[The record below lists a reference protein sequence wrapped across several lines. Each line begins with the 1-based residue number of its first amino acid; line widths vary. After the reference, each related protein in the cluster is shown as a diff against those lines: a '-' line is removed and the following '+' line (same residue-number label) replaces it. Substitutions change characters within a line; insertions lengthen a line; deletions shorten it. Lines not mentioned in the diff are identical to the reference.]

1 MASLKVI
8 GGSGFIGRHVVA
20 ALLNSGQQVDAPSQ
34 DEFDIASGDPNAM
47 AIRLAGAEVVINC
60 AGLARDARRESL
72 EGVNAEGARRLA
84 LACRLAG
91 VKRLIHISALGA
103 GVEDSTRFQRSKG
116 EGETALR
123 RVGGVET
130 VVVRPSM
137 VLGAGGASGDFFSA
151 LAALPV
157 PPRLGEGRWR
167 IQPIHVSELS
177 ELIVKLALDPH
188 PPTQVDAVGPAPITT
203 DDLTR
208 ALREWLGLKPMALLA
223 MPRQIL
229 KVFAWAN
236 EIVEMGP
243 GDREL
248 LDLLE
253 RGNVAD
259 PASMTSAL
267 GRPPLSL
274 AESLA
279 RQPST
284 TADLWRAKLY
294 FLQPLLRL
302 TLAALWI
309 GTGVV
314 SFGLFPPDEFY
325 VMLGELG
332 FSGPLAEVA
341 LFGAAIVN
349 LALGGLLLVNWKP
362 VRVAQAML
370 ALLIVFSAAALMLP
384 HEYWLTPFA
393 PVLKNGPIAAALLAL
408 IGMERPSRR
417 TAQQPFAVRARSDNA
432 SAVANAH

>member
-8 GGSGFIGRHVVA
+8 GGAGFIGRQVVA
-20 ALLNSGQQVDAPSQ
+20 ALLNAGQTVEAPSQ
-34 DEFDIASGDPNAM
+34 DEFDIAAGDPQAM
-47 AIRLAGAEVVINC
+47 APRLTGAEIVVNC

-72 EGVNAEGARRLA
+72 NGVNAEGARRLA

-91 VKRLIHISALGA
+91 VKRLVHISALGA
-103 GVEDSTRFQRSKG
+103 GVDDATRFQRSKG
-116 EGETALR
+116 EGESALR
-123 RVGGVET
+123 KIEGLET
-130 VVVRPSM
+130 IVVRPSM

-151 LAALPV
+151 LAALPI

-167 IQPIHVSELS
+167 IQPLHVSELS

-188 PPTQVDAVGPAPITT
+188 PPVEVDAVGPEPITT

-208 ALREWLGLKPMALLA
+208 ALREWLGLRPMSPLAL
-223 MPRQIL
+223 PRQIL
-229 KVFAWAN
+229 NLFAWAN
-236 EIVEMGP
+236 EVVEMGP

-253 RGNVAD
+253 RGSVGD
-259 PASMTSAL
+259 PASITAAL

-284 TADLWRAKLY
+284 IADLWRAKLY

-309 GTGVV
+309 GTGFV

-332 FSGPLAEVA
+332 LTGPLAEVA
-341 LFGAAIVN
+341 LFGAASMN
-349 LALGGLLLVNWKP
+349 LALDAMLLVNFKP
-362 VRVAQAML
+362 VRVAQWMFV
-370 ALLIVFSAAALMLP
+370 LLILFSGAALTLP

-393 PVLKNGPIAAALLAL
+393 PILKNAPIAAALLTF

-417 TAQQPFAVRARSDNA
+417 AARQPFAVRAPGENPA
-432 SAVANAH
+432 AAPAH